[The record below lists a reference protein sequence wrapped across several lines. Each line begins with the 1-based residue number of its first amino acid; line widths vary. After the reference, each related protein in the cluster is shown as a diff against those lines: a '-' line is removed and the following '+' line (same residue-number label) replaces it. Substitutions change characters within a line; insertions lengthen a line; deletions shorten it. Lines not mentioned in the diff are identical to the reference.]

1 MLDTFRKFTALIGP
15 GQSGRWALVVGL
27 ALAVSVFEAG
37 GTVLVFAFLG
47 LLVNGGAD
55 ATLPMVGDVSRF
67 TPGLDRDELMV
78 RMGVAIGIFF
88 LVRALIMIGQA
99 YAQARVAENAGA
111 RLSERLLAGYLAMPH
126 RMRLQRKS
134 SEMIRNAFDSVQRFV
149 MDGLVPAVRLLSHL
163 AIAVGVVGVLLVVEP
178 VVTVLAGVGLGT
190 ALWLIVRVV
199 HPRVKRMGRSATS
212 MMNENLRTLGQAL
225 EGWRDIALL
234 GRERSFVDDYDRD
247 RQQMARAHYLYRTAA
262 EVPRLAIETGV
273 VLIIVVFLS
282 VYLAGGGQIVQASP
296 VLGLFGYAA
305 VRLMPEL
312 NHIAGALNSL
322 KFVGPVIDDLSADL
336 TASAQHARAAPRSVE
351 PLALTREIRLEG
363 VSLTY
368 PGAPGPALI
377 DVHVTIEAGQS
388 VGIVGPTG
396 GGKSTLVDVILGLLP
411 PTEGTVR
418 VDGVD
423 VQTRLRG
430 WHANLGVVSQTI
442 FLTDDTL
449 RRNIALGVPDE
460 QIDEDAV
467 AVAVRMAQ
475 LDDFVASLP
484 EGLDT
489 AVGERGVR
497 VSGGQRQRV
506 AIARALYRQPA
517 VLIFDEGTSALD
529 NQTEAELLEA
539 LTRLR
544 GDRTLITVAH
554 RLTTVQACDHVLLIR
569 DGRVADRGTYAEL
582 AQRHASLRLS
592 ATEA

>member
-1 MLDTFRKFTALIGP
+1 MLDTLRKCAGLVGP
-15 GQSGRWALVVGL
+15 GQGGRWALVVAM

-47 LLVNGGAD
+47 LLVTGGEDASLPMIGD
-55 ATLPMVGDVSRF
+55 ATRF
-67 TPGLDRDELMV
+67 LPGLERDEMMLA
-78 RMGVAIGIFF
+78 MGVAIGVFF
-88 LVRALIMIGQA
+88 LVRALVMVGQA
-99 YAQARVAENAGA
+99 YVQARVAENAGA
-111 RLSERLLAGYLAMPH
+111 RLSERLLAGYLALPH
-126 RMRLQRKS
+126 RVRLQRKS

-149 MDGLVPAVRLLSHL
+149 TDGLVPGVRLLSHL

-178 VVTVLAGVGLGT
+178 MVTVLAGAGLGT
-190 ALWLIVRVV
+190 ALGLIVRVV
-199 HPRVKRMGRSATS
+199 HPRVKRAGRVATS

-225 EGWRDIALL
+225 EGWRDITLL
-234 GRERSFVDDYDRD
+234 GRERSFVGEYDRD

-273 VLIIVVFLS
+273 VLVIVVFLS
-282 VYLAGGGQIVQASP
+282 VYLAGGGQIAQAGP
-296 VLGLFGYAA
+296 VLGLFAYAA

-336 TASAQHARAAPRSVE
+336 AAFAEHAGDRGSAE

-363 VSLTY
+363 VGFTY
-368 PGAPGPALI
+368 PGAAEPALV
-377 DVHVTIEAGQS
+377 DVDLTIRAGQS

-396 GGKSTLVDVILGLLP
+396 GGKSTLVDVVLGLLP
-411 PTEGTVR
+411 PTRGTVR

-423 VQTRLRG
+423 VQSRLRG

-449 RRNIALGVPDE
+449 RRNVALGVPDE
-460 QIDEDAV
+460 DIDEAAV
-467 AVAVRMAQ
+467 AAAVRMAQ
-475 LDDFVASLP
+475 LDGFVAALP
-484 EGLDT
+484 DGLDT
-489 AVGERGVR
+489 EVGERGVR

-517 VLIFDEGTSALD
+517 VLVFDEGTSALD
-529 NQTEAELLEA
+529 NQTEAELLDA

-544 GDRTLITVAH
+544 GRRTLITVAH
-554 RLTTVQACDHVLLIR
+554 RLTTVQACDHVLLVR
-569 DGRVADRGTYAEL
+569 DGRIADRGTYAEL
-582 AQRHASLRLS
+582 AQRHASLKLS
-592 ATEA
+592 AT